1 MPDNSRRVVEI
12 TTEQTYAL
20 RISVLRRD
28 TANKDPKYSEDS
40 QPETVHLGIFA
51 NEKSLIGTSTW
62 AVKPFVADPN
72 SRAVQLRGMAVDTTH
87 QSNGLGKLML
97 QAGVDRAKENGAKY
111 VWAKARDSALNFYL
125 RNGFS
130 VHGEGFTEEVT
141 QLPHHIVVYKVN

>member
-1 MPDNSRRVVEI
+1 
-12 TTEQTYAL
+12 
-20 RISVLRRD
+20 
-28 TANKDPKYSEDS
+28 
-40 QPETVHLGIFA
+40 
-51 NEKSLIGTSTW
+51 
-62 AVKPFVADPN
+62 
-72 SRAVQLRGMAVDTTH
+72 VQLRGMAVDTTH